1 MGGRYDINKLMNPE
15 SICVIGATEN
25 SLFVRNLVTDLKLQG
40 YGGKLSMVNPKYKTV
55 FDHPC
60 YPSVLEVPENIDN
73 AMLLL
78 PAGLTLNA
86 VKECARKGV
95 KSMTLITSGFAENGR
110 KQGTEIQR
118 QIKEI
123 AEKSNIALCG
133 PNCFGTIS
141 SHGQVAN
148 FCEKLPGKLG
158 KGNIGIVMQSG
169 GLMNSSVNLAY
180 LRGVDFSYCV
190 SSGNEAVLESS
201 DYLRFLCNDPHT
213 DVLCAFIEGV
223 QDQAKFREVAD
234 LALEKGK
241 PIIVIKI
248 GRSSEGSEAA
258 FRHTGSL
265 TGSDEE
271 FGRICSEKGIIRVDD
286 LDELIETAS
295 LFSKVSGKWPQ
306 VGRRLGV
313 ITVSGGGASLIAD
326 LGSDEGFEFPKLA
339 EEAIKKLS
347 EIVPQFGF
355 VANPLDMTAQ
365 VFGTPSKYIECAE
378 HLINQPQL
386 DIIFFAW
393 TLGIPREPS
402 HPVAKV
408 LEGLSQLVKRTKK
421 MCVLYSLANMGLSEW
436 GKDFLRTCDMPL
448 MQGGKRPF
456 KAINALIRYT
466 EILQRRKG
474 PGV

>member
-1 MGGRYDINKLMNPE
+1 MSGKYEIDKLMNPKTV
-15 SICVIGATEN
+15 CVIGATEK
-25 SLFVRNLVTDLKLQG
+25 SLFVRNLVKNLELQG
-40 YGGKLSMVNPKYKTV
+40 YSGKLSMVNPKYKTV
-55 FDHPC
+55 LGHPC
-60 YPSVLEVPENIDN
+60 YPSVLEVPEGIDN
-73 AMLLL
+73 VILLL
-78 PAGLTLNA
+78 PAGLTLDA

-95 KSMTLITSGFAENGR
+95 KSITLITSGFAENGR
-110 KQGTEIQR
+110 KQGTEIQKA
-118 QIKEI
+118 IEEI
-123 AEKSNIALCG
+123 AANNDIALCG

-158 KGNIGIVMQSG
+158 KGNIGLVMQSG
-169 GLMNSSVNLAY
+169 GLMNSSVNLAH

-190 SSGNEAVLESS
+190 SSGNEAVLEGS

-223 QDQAKFREVAD
+223 QEQAKFREVAD

-248 GRSSEGSEAA
+248 GRSLEGSQAA
-258 FRHTGSL
+258 FRHTGSI

-271 FGRICSEKGIIRVDD
+271 FGRICSEKGIIRVGD

-295 LFSKVSGKWPQ
+295 LFSKVSGKWPM

-326 LGSDEGFEFPKLA
+326 LGSEEGFEFPKLS
-339 EEAIKKLS
+339 EETFKKLS

-355 VANPLDMTAQ
+355 VDNPLDMTAQ

-378 HLINQPQL
+378 YLLQQPQL
-386 DIIFFAW
+386 DIIMFAW
-393 TLGIPREPS
+393 TLGIPREPN

-408 LEGLSQLVKRTKK
+408 LEGLSQLVKKTKK

-436 GKDFLRTCDMPL
+436 GKEFLRTCDMPY

-456 KAINALIRYT
+456 KAINSLIGYAKF
-466 EILQRRKG
+466 LKKSM
-474 PGV
+474 